1 MFNRS
6 RCHVGRSLVL
16 MGLFLA
22 ASAPSYAAGFDAK
35 SASGTE
41 GLYCFE
47 NRFGPALFKFVG
59 PQPAKSAMDY
69 ARIAENDEL
78 LGYDRFNADEVVS
91 FKKLNCTGCFE
102 AVYQRG
108 GANGSAGQFR
118 ITVNKYIPGA
128 DPKWEGSQ
136 TVRFPGDS
144 NWYYGI
150 PHLQCYL
157 P

>member
-1 MFNRS
+1 MTNYSSCRT
-6 RCHVGRSLVL
+6 GRLLALMSSLMVTSVTVH
-16 MGLFLA
+16 A
-22 ASAPSYAAGFDAK
+22 ASVDAN
-35 SASGTE
+35 SASSSK

-59 PQPAKSAMDY
+59 PQTEKSAMDY
-69 ARIAENDEL
+69 ARVAENGEL
-78 LGYDRFNADEVVS
+78 LGYDRFKANEVVS

-108 GANGSAGQFR
+108 GASSSAGQYR

-136 TVRFPGDS
+136 TVRFHGDS

-150 PHLQCYL
+150 QNLQCYL